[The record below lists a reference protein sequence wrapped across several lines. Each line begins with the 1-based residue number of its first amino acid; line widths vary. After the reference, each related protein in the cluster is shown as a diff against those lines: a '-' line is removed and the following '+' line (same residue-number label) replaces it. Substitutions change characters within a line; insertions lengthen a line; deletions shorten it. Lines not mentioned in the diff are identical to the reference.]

1 MICGQIVVNRE
12 SWIVIKK
19 KFISN
24 NSLNFIESVWS
35 LENDYN
41 YDSRRNICNVIIVRY
56 LVNTNK
62 SYR

>member
-1 MICGQIVVNRE
+1 MLL
-12 SWIVIKK
+12 IKK

-41 YDSRRNICNVIIVRY
+41 YDSRRNICNAIVRY